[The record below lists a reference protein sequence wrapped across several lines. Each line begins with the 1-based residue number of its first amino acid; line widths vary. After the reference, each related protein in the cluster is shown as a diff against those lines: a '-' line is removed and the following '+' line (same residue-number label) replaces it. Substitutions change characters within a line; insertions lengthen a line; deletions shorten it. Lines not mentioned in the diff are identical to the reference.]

1 MQIKFTILFFTYFFV
16 NICCQSQ
23 DTKKMTNKYFPDFDI
38 AIPTPAFNKKKGFTK
53 YDEMMSFLD
62 EMVKQHPSSI
72 SYEYIGQ
79 SQKGKNIPIVYIGN
93 KIDYKS
99 KVAFMGG
106 LHGNEPASTEG
117 MLFLIH
123 NLLKEDSLKH
133 LKENLSIAI
142 IPMANIDGYE
152 KQSRYAANGE
162 DLNRDQ
168 TKFTNQESIFIKK
181 AINKFSPDVMVDF
194 HEYKPYRVDFV
205 NFGEYGVTQMFDVM
219 FLYSG
224 NLNVSS
230 SIRKVTEDYMLK
242 QATPMLDQY
251 KLKYHNYVSS
261 KHKNNAIYFNLGS
274 VSPRSSATSYALAN
288 CISMLMEIRGV
299 GLNRTSFNRRVIT
312 TYLLANSFLNTSN
325 NNAEQIKVAIAQANQ
340 FNDEIVIKYKKEK
353 SGYSLNMID
362 VYENKL
368 IPVDV
373 TLFNGLECKPVITR
387 KRPNYYII
395 EPELITVVNKLKIL
409 GLSIDSLKYDE
420 LLEIESYKI
429 TSLKKSPELFQGF
442 HENIITAELYTT
454 KKVFKKGTYIIPMN
468 QKRSNLAI
476 ETLEPE
482 MLSGFLRFN
491 VINPDDITMIHR
503 YILNK
508 EL

>member
-1 MQIKFTILFFTYFFV
+1 MQIRFTILLITYFNFV
-16 NICCQSQ
+16 SCFSAQ
-23 DTKKMTNKYFPDFDI
+23 DTKKITDKYFPDFDI
-38 AIPTPAFNKKKGFTK
+38 EIPTPAFNKKKGFTK

-62 EMVKQHPSSI
+62 KMIKEHPSSI
-72 SYEYIGQ
+72 YYEFIGA
-79 SQKGKNIPIVYIGN
+79 SQKGKKIPIVYIGN
-93 KIDYKS
+93 KIKYKT

-106 LHGNEPASTEG
+106 LHGNEPASSEG

-123 NLLKEDSLKH
+123 NLLKEDSLKQ
-133 LKENLSIAI
+133 LKENLNIAI

-152 KQSRYAANGE
+152 KQSRYAANGQ

-168 TKFTNQESIFIKK
+168 TKFTNQESIYIKK
-181 AINKFSPDVMVDF
+181 AINKFSPDIMVDF

-205 NFGEYGVTQMFDVM
+205 KFGEYGVTQMFDVM

-224 NLNVSS
+224 NLNVSP
-230 SIRKVTEDYMLK
+230 SIRSLTEDYILK
-242 QATPMLDQY
+242 HAKPLLDQY
-251 KLKYHNYVSS
+251 DLKHHNYVSS
-261 KHKNNAIYFNLGS
+261 KHKNNAVYFNLGS
-274 VSPRSSATSYALAN
+274 VSPRSSATSYALSN
-288 CISMLMEIRGV
+288 CVSLLMEIRGV
-299 GLNRTSFNRRVIT
+299 GLNRTSFNRRVFT
-312 TYLLANSFLNTSN
+312 TYLLANSFLNTSYAY
-325 NNAEQIKVAIAQANQ
+325 AEEIQLALKKAND

-368 IPVDV
+368 FPVDV
-373 TLFNGLECKPVITR
+373 TLYNGLKCQPVLTR
-387 KRPNYYII
+387 TRPNYYII
-395 EPELITVVNKLKIL
+395 EPELSRVVDKLKIL
-409 GLSIDSLKYDE
+409 GLYVDTLQFDE

-429 TSLKKSPELFQGF
+429 TSLKQSPELFQGF
-442 HENIITAELYTT
+442 HENIITTELFTTT
-454 KKVFKKGTYIIPMN
+454 KIFKKGTFVVPMN

-491 VINPDDITMIHR
+491 VIEPNDINKIHR
-503 YILNK
+503 YLLNK